1 MPLNSKKAI
10 AEAVKGWLRRYQ
22 QITEDI
28 ENLESRLEVLEI
40 RAKSPRTSNIDGMP
54 HNPSPDHDRIGD
66 AVAKID
72 SVKRTIA
79 ERKAQANEVYRE
91 IDAMIERLQ
100 GRYAHLWRI
109 ILQLRYLDGM
119 DWNDISFSVFGRQAD
134 FLSKEDSYLRRTY
147 KYHQT
152 AVETLANLIPTDVL
166 QKFAVNTEDR
176 K

>member
-28 ENLESRLEVLEI
+28 ENLESRLEALEM
-40 RAKSPRTSNIDGMP
+40 RAITPRTSNIDGMP
-54 HNPSPDHDRIGD
+54 HNPSTEHDRIGD

-119 DWNDISFSVFGRQAD
+119 EWNDISFSVFGRQAD
-134 FLSKEDSYLRRTY
+134 FLSKEDSYLRRTFMY
-147 KYHQT
+147 QK
-152 AVETLANLIPTDVL
+152 AAIEALANLIPAETL
-166 QKFAVNTEDR
+166 QEFAVNTEDR

>member
-1 MPLNSKKAI
+1 VPLNSKKAI
-10 AEAVKGWLRRYQ
+10 TEAVKGWLRRYQ

-54 HNPSPDHDRIGD
+54 HEPSSEHDRIGD

-91 IDAMIERLQ
+91 IDTMIERLQ

-109 ILQLRYLDGM
+109 ILQLRYLDHAE
-119 DWNDISFSVFGRQAD
+119 WNDINFSVFGGKND
-134 FLSKEDSYLRRTY
+134 YNDKEESYMRRVY
-147 KYHQT
+147 KYHKD
-152 AVETLANLIPTDVL
+152 ALVALLNLIPIETL

>member
-28 ENLESRLEVLEI
+28 ENLESRLEALEM
-40 RAKSPRTSNIDGMP
+40 RAITPRTSNIDGMP
-54 HNPSPDHDRIGD
+54 HNPSPEHDRIGD

-72 SVKRTIA
+72 SVKRIIA

-109 ILQLRYLDGM
+109 VLQLRYLDGM
-119 DWNDISFSVFGRQAD
+119 GWSDVSFSVFGRQED
-134 FLSKEDSYLRRTY
+134 YLDKEDSYLRRTQ

-152 AVETLANLIPTDVL
+152 AVETLANLIPTEVL
-166 QKFAVNTEDR
+166 QKFATYTEDR